1 MTSVKENELIAQAC
15 KNLSD
20 KLGVCE
26 VSSIESKNRVFDSTL
41 SVAGTTFG
49 VIVKS
54 VVMSS
59 NLSFTI
65 QQAHSARD
73 KTNMPVLLVL
83 GYAQP
88 SIMQN
93 LYDNGINVIDY
104 AGNCMIKHGLLCVN
118 VSGLKNT
125 YRNDT
130 KSHALSEGAVKLIY
144 RFLSDKSFIGKAYR
158 TISSETGLSLGTIK
172 NTIEELTNR
181 QFVMHT
187 DKGRKLINEDKLL
200 ELWVQ
205 AYNQTIR
212 PKLLLRRMSF
222 RTDEMRS
229 RWQEMNLPEGMAWG
243 GDCGANLTDGYLIPG
258 SFEIYTSKP
267 SAMLMTTG
275 MVMPN
280 ENGEIVLYQKFW
292 NGDDETTVAPK
303 LIIYADLMNSGDS
316 RQIEAAQRLIKNGI

>member
-1 MTSVKENELIAQAC
+1 MSIREQELISNAC
-15 KNLSD
+15 NNIAIT
-20 KLGVCE
+20 LGRND
-26 VSSIESKNRVFDSTL
+26 VSSAESKSKDFDYTL
-41 SVAGTTFG
+41 SIADTTFG
-49 VIVKS
+49 VIVKG
-54 VVMSS
+54 VLTKS
-59 NLSFTI
+59 NLPFAL
-65 QQAHSARD
+65 QQAQNAREASQY
-73 KTNMPVLLVL
+73 PILFVL
-83 GYAQP
+83 GYTSP
-88 SIMQN
+88 TIMQA
-93 LYDNGINVIDY
+93 LCDNEISVIDY

-118 VSGLKNT
+118 VFGQKNS
-125 YRNDT
+125 YRNVT
-130 KSHALSEGAVKLIY
+130 KTHALSEGAIKLIF
-144 RFLSDKSFIGKAYR
+144 RFLSDKSFVGKAYR
-158 TISSETGLSLGTIK
+158 SISGETGMSLGSIK

-212 PKLLLRRMSF
+212 PKLMLRRMSF

-229 RWQEMNLPEGMAWG
+229 NWQEMNLPEGMSWG

-280 ENGEIVLYQKFW
+280 ENGEITLYQKFW
-292 NGDDETTVAPK
+292 NDDNATKVAPK

-316 RQIEAAQRLIKNGI
+316 RQIEVAQRLIKNGI

>member
-1 MTSVKENELIAQAC
+1 MSIREQELIVNACNNISITLGRNDVSSAESKC
-15 KNLSD
+15 KN
-20 KLGVCE
+20 
-26 VSSIESKNRVFDSTL
+26 FDYTL
-41 SVAGTTFG
+41 SIADTTFG
-49 VIVKS
+49 VIVKG
-54 VVMSS
+54 VLTNS
-59 NLSFTI
+59 NLPFAL
-65 QQAHSARD
+65 QQAQNARE
-73 KTNMPVLLVL
+73 TSQYPILFVL
-83 GYAQP
+83 GYTSP
-88 SIMQN
+88 TIMQT
-93 LYDNGINVIDY
+93 LCDSGISVIDY

-118 VSGLKNT
+118 VSGQKNT

-130 KSHALSEGAVKLIY
+130 KSHALSEGAIKLIF
-144 RFLSDKSFIGKAYR
+144 RFLSDKSFVGKAYR
-158 TISSETGLSLGTIK
+158 TISSETGLSLGSIK

-212 PKLLLRRMSF
+212 PKLMLRRMSF
-222 RTDEMRS
+222 RTNEMRGN
-229 RWQEMNLPEGMAWG
+229 WQEMNLPDGMSWS
-243 GDCGANLTDGYLIPG
+243 GDCGAYLTDGYLVPG
-258 SFEIYTSKP
+258 SFDIYTSKP

-280 ENGEIVLYQKFW
+280 ENGEITLYQKFW
-292 NGDDETTVAPK
+292 NDDDATKVAPK